1 MDKDSFLSQPIT
13 PTITCLSCGET
24 LLYGVK
30 ECRFCRAGID
40 KAYAKESVASQTLLT
55 QGVKSANVIRSLR
68 NLFYILIGATVL
80 AFFLD
85 PSYLEILLF
94 ISILNLIGPIKWLR
108 KYRDASLNHTEVLKA
123 QKDMK
128 VELYLW
134 LGAIILEGSLLA
146 IWLYESSG
154 AD

>member
-1 MDKDSFLSQPIT
+1 M
-13 PTITCLSCGET
+13 
-24 LLYGVK
+24 
-30 ECRFCRAGID
+30 
-40 KAYAKESVASQTLLT
+40 
-55 QGVKSANVIRSLR
+55 
-68 NLFYILIGATVL
+68 
-80 AFFLD
+80 
-85 PSYLEILLF
+85 EILLF